1 MWDER
6 KDQNRWQMKFIL
18 PEHNEALRQLRLA
31 KQKIERPVLSEE
43 QVDEFEFVISSAV
56 SEDLPLDFEL
66 YDDGFVRE
74 VNGRVVYV
82 DHLRKEFRVKD
93 NRGDTNFVKFADILN
108 VKNAPSG

>member
-43 QVDEFEFVISSAV
+43 QFAEFEFVISSAV
-56 SEDLPLDFEL
+56 SEDMSLNFEL
-66 YDDGFVRE
+66 YDDGFIRE

-93 NRGDTNFVKFADILN
+93 NRGDTNLVKFADILN